1 MNQFQSGCKDCE
13 YSVDFLAA
21 RAMRSLFFGPF
32 VVLSGTQEGRVT
44 LGPKY
49 EVTVHLA
56 PDPLRTPHVAE
67 APSELHKPHLSSI
80 SHSLL
85 SFLFCLTDP
94 LSPPP
99 HRGQDDLL
107 AAPSKTNRSQPEFSR
122 LRNTTDKQ
130 ASFWNMV
137 VFLLF
142 FFFSSPFPPWLG
154 YSCGA
159 RTTFTGHGGSEH
171 KAFLHHVSFF
181 FFFFVPLSRSL
192 CPPCLT
198 SSPCSPACQGLRSDG
213 LCTDGLKELEF
224 EQAIISL
231 NDNNQGTQYG
241 MQFFFILHPISA
253 RQLGISSEKTYR
265 RWVPD
270 AADALCPLCVRGGHS
285 VSWPH
290 R

>member
-1 MNQFQSGCKDCE
+1 MLQR
-13 YSVDFLAA
+13 L
-21 RAMRSLFFGPF
+21 
-32 VVLSGTQEGRVT
+32 
-44 LGPKY
+44 
-49 EVTVHLA
+49 
-56 PDPLRTPHVAE
+56 
-67 APSELHKPHLSSI
+67 HLSSI

-99 HRGQDDLL
+99 HRGQDDFL

-137 VFLLF
+137 IFYF
-142 FFFSSPFPPWLG
+142 FFFFLLHFLLGSGIRVVPGLHLRGTAEASIRHFCTMFPF
-154 YSCGA
+154 
-159 RTTFTGHGGSEH
+159 
-171 KAFLHHVSFF
+171 FF

-224 EQAIISL
+224 EQAIASL

-241 MQFFFILHPISA
+241 MQNLSFCTQSA
-253 RQLGISSEKTYR
+253 L
-265 RWVPD
+265 
-270 AADALCPLCVRGGHS
+270 
-285 VSWPH
+285 VS
-290 R
+290 